1 MSQNKTVVPGM
12 EDGNSYGNAHSN
24 DFYSRNTNVRSASQ
38 GTVVPGMENMNDQV
52 HQGQGNH
59 GDNKHSVH
67 QTGKPVVGFL
77 YSISRQG
84 IGEYWPLYQGQNT
97 IGSSPKCD
105 VCLREGTYH
114 YRQVEYNPDY
124 MDPALLRLY
133 FPIDYLM
140 I

>member
-84 IGEYWPLYQGQNT
+84 IGEYLST
-97 IGSSPKCD
+97 
-105 VCLREGTYH
+105 
-114 YRQVEYNPDY
+114 
-124 MDPALLRLY
+124 
-133 FPIDYLM
+133 
-140 I
+140 

>member
-12 EDGNSYGNAHSN
+12 EDGNSYCNAHSN

-84 IGEYWPLYQGQNT
+84 IGEYWPLYQ
-97 IGSSPKCD
+97 S
-105 VCLREGTYH
+105 V
-114 YRQVEYNPDY
+114 V
-124 MDPALLRLY
+124 LLNAMFVYVRVL
-133 FPIDYLM
+133 FLVIML
-140 I
+140 